1 MAGGG
6 GGGDGEPE
14 FQIAPMVD
22 VLLVL
27 LIFFMS
33 ITSAQVLKVDQTV
46 TLPISQNSLKKDNT
60 RAEAVVN
67 VKWEPTAKKA
77 IYTMDDRPYPDLPEL
92 TKALI
97 AAKKL
102 GETKI
107 TRAANPTFRCVIR
120 GDRDATARSI
130 SGAMNCAAEAGIS
143 DIAFSAVNRD

>member
-6 GGGDGEPE
+6 GGGEGEPE

-33 ITSAQVLKVDQTV
+33 ITSAQVLKVDKSV
-46 TLPISQNSLKKDNT
+46 ALPISSNATKKDNS
-60 RAEAVVN
+60 RSEAIVN
-67 VKWEPTAKKA
+67 VKWDAAQKRAT
-77 IYTMDDRPYPDLPEL
+77 YTMDERAYPDVADL
-92 TKALI
+92 TKALA
-97 AAKKL
+97 AAKKT

-107 TRAANPTFRCVIR
+107 THSANPTFRCVIR
-120 GDRDATARSI
+120 GDREANALSVSR
-130 SGAMNCAAEAGIS
+130 AMNAAAEAGIS